1 LERIEQSDSDDEEKD
16 DYEKYDPEDVSV
28 EDEDDF
34 SLQSTQSV
42 DMVKKV
48 MMNKRA
54 HLKSP
59 SNNLS
64 YVVGIAGFLQKYNG
78 KKKMQKLAKRL
89 QNPDIDADAA
99 LSATNPLV
107 YADRFSKGIKSL
119 FKMKIND

>member
-1 LERIEQSDSDDEEKD
+1 MERIEQSDSDDEEKD